1 MDANEYLLGY
11 LVRDQLETRRAAA
24 ERAAMVAATRRPR
37 GARGWRATL
46 GHALT
51 RLGRALA
58 SEPVRRTRHA

>member
-24 ERAAMVAATRRPR
+24 EMVAATRRPR

-46 GHALT
+46 GHALI
-51 RLGRALA
+51 RLGPALA

>member
-24 ERAAMVAATRRPR
+24 ERAAMAAAARRSR
-37 GARGWRATL
+37 GGRGWRATL
-46 GHALT
+46 GHALI
-51 RLGRALA
+51 RLGRTPA